1 MLHVGTGNLNI
12 GLIFHAESRDQ
23 NHFRSPKDLHF
34 IGVKSEIKHSKMI
47 FLEQR
52 SKKWSFILDVI

>member
-12 GLIFHAESRDQ
+12 GLIFHAELHDQ
-23 NHFRSPKDLHF
+23 NHFRSPKILHF
-34 IGVKSEIKHSKMI
+34 IGVKSEINHSKMT

-52 SKKWSFILDVI
+52 LKKWSFILDVI